1 MRSLAIA
8 ALLLAAGIASADT
21 NDPVRVQALEVM
33 ERMHVLELI
42 NVTAEKPPA
51 EDAEPL
57 DAELIAILRE
67 AEALEEDDGEAP

>member
-8 ALLLAAGIASADT
+8 VLLLASGIASADT
-21 NDPVRVQALEVM
+21 NDVVRVRALEVM

-57 DAELIAILRE
+57 DDELIAILNE
-67 AEALEEDDGEAP
+67 ARALERDEGEAD